1 MKTMKSKLSSVGLIV
16 GALAGVVAGAFLGS
30 WILWLGLGVV
40 IGLAAGTVRARRLSP
55 GEPVRR
61 LSGEGVKS

>member
-1 MKTMKSKLSSVGLIV
+1 MKTMKSKLSTVGLIV

-40 IGLAAGTVRARRLSP
+40 IGLAAGTVRGRRLPP
-55 GEPVRR
+55 GEPVSRR
-61 LSGEGVKS
+61 LGGEGV